1 VDLRRHTA
9 APLRDWLRADPIA
22 RLGPE
27 ADSWEERQIRAL
39 SSLEGSGTL
48 TTLSPGDAAGLEA
61 FSHLPLRTDVDEA
74 AARRSLRGQIARL
87 ERELAAMFTSA
98 HPRQGLDWQVG
109 SPGGPRLLGVGEL
122 EALRD
127 DLAARLEDTRQTLS
141 DRTRVER
148 RNVARIEQMVAEPE
162 RFKWVRISNADIG
175 EPACKH
181 WHSRPRFGLI
191 GMLMGWWRVKIS
203 SGCP

>member
-1 VDLRRHTA
+1 M
-9 APLRDWLRADPIA
+9 
-22 RLGPE
+22 G
-27 ADSWEERQIRAL
+27 
-39 SSLEGSGTL
+39 GSGTL
-48 TTLSPGDAAGLEA
+48 TTLSAGDPVGVQA
-61 FSHLPLRTDVDEA
+61 FSPLPLRTDVDEA

-98 HPRQGLDWQVG
+98 HPRQGL
-109 SPGGPRLLGVGEL
+109 
-122 EALRD
+122 RD
-127 DLAARLEDTRQTLS
+127 DLAARLEDTRQTLT

-148 RNVARIEQMVAEPE
+148 DNVARIEQMVVAPE